1 MKKET
6 ITYGQFTN
14 SEWHTLNGLESAQ
27 PIIDKLKRA
36 TDWTG
41 FQLWVHG
48 SILCD
53 VDTQDIDV
61 TIMGPL
67 IPHKINEL
75 LWSCVK
81 TGFENQV
88 YVDVKYSISNELYD
102 PVNDTP
108 KTIRYAT
115 YDDRI
120 TVNGSTYIYGEKIG
134 DLYLVESK
142 FPMAKTKMSK
152 LAYKSP
158 IRVI

>member
-27 PIIDKLKRA
+27 PIIDKLKAA

-61 TIMGPL
+61 TIMGRL
-67 IPHKINEL
+67 A
-75 LWSCVK
+75 V
-81 TGFENQV
+81 EN
-88 YVDVKYSISNELYD
+88 
-102 PVNDTP
+102 
-108 KTIRYAT
+108 AT
-115 YDDRI
+115 NLPYFA
-120 TVNGSTYIYGEKIG
+120 STAW
-134 DLYLVESK
+134 
-142 FPMAKTKMSK
+142 FTM
-152 LAYKSP
+152 
-158 IRVI
+158 